1 MYNKYQR
8 PLPKSIH
15 EQNTNPQEANRQP
28 DSKPVP
34 PDGPGEANESM
45 LRAVI
50 EQAMEVAEAHALESL
65 LDIEQAQAA
74 VNQRLQAS
82 GRPAI
87 SRRRLQAI
95 ARVQNDRHGIG
106 YNVTGTNAWL
116 FRPSEINKLVP
127 GKAGRPRK
135 NAEKTAKDTQ

>member
-1 MYNKYQR
+1 MRKIPTRKQQIDD
-8 PLPKSIH
+8 LMASLF
-15 EQNTNPQEANRQP
+15 
-28 DSKPVP
+28 
-34 PDGPGEANESM
+34 PDGPGAADDGA
-45 LRAVI
+45 LRAAI
-50 EQAMEVAEAHALESL
+50 EQAMEIAEVHALENL
-65 LDIEQAQAA
+65 LDIEQALAA

-95 ARVQNDRHGIG
+95 ARVQHDKHGIG

-116 FRPSEINKLVP
+116 FRPSEIDSLVP

-135 NAEKTAKDTQ
+135 DAKQKKKVTQ

>member
-1 MYNKYQR
+1 MNKTSTRKQQIDD
-8 PLPKSIH
+8 LIASLF
-15 EQNTNPQEANRQP
+15 
-28 DSKPVP
+28 
-34 PDGPGEANESM
+34 PDGPGAVDEST

-50 EQAMEVAEAHALESL
+50 EQAMEIAEAHALESL

-95 ARVQNDRHGIG
+95 AKTRHDRYGIG
-106 YNVTGTNAWL
+106 RKIAGAKAWL
-116 FRPSEINKLVP
+116 FRPSEIEKLLP

-135 NAEKTAKDTQ
+135 DAK